1 MTRSKKLVRTSS
13 DQWIAGVCGGIARYL
28 GVDPTVVRLAFVVL
42 TVLGLGSMVVVY
54 LVAWLLMPKDA

>member
-42 TVLGLGSMVVVY
+42 TVLGLGSMIIVY
-54 LVAWLLMPKDA
+54 LVAWLLMPKDV